1 MILES
6 LFIYSFNK
14 AKQSRTREELNT
26 DTEDE
31 DQEEAGTSNII
42 QPGGQLPSKEKLRYI
57 TFEQYQGLTDQFES
71 FKSSL
76 NKEIRGIKTSRPV
89 ETFFYNG
96 KLIKFIE
103 IFFF

>member
-42 QPGGQLPSKEKLRYI
+42 QPGGQLPSKEKKVSYVILHLNSI
-57 TFEQYQGLTDQFES
+57 KVLPI
-71 FKSSL
+71 SL
-76 NKEIRGIKTSRPV
+76 SLLKVR
-89 ETFFYNG
+89 
-96 KLIKFIE
+96 
-103 IFFF
+103 